1 MGGGLSRFRKKKAL
15 GVEDQGGGGEG
26 EEEDKFAERLKE
38 IEELERN
45 LEQRRL
51 ELDERE
57 EMLNNRA
64 GDSGPRAGSHED
76 QGVHDVPAVDQ
87 RQTTSALSDSGPGPG
102 PGPSP
107 SPGPSHGTG
116 ALQDAA
122 ADRATPIRK
131 GGGRGRRKS
140 MFFVEPEA
148 SDEAAARPDPE
159 IADDA
164 VQQQQQQQQQHP
176 SEVSGVGGGDGL
188 RESVVKAKREQLR
201 PPEPRP
207 RASLPPLHLI
217 EQRCLRV
224 FVYSSLPGGSEHAM
238 LRSIVYPRLM
248 SDAARRGVTL
258 RMVDLRD
265 EMLKEHEEKMFST
278 DEGAALLLDQLLY
291 EAGRCLPLSVG
302 LLGESYL
309 DGIGDEMVA
318 ALEGMGQ
325 AWVRDDGA
333 GGARGPV
340 GEACATDL
348 IVRRAA
354 LMSRDGW
361 AMVLLLREKNKTGGA
376 AAGEAKLLN
385 AEHCSAKAVQDA
397 AKRIEAESSTRGRI
411 GELEASIVRNKVATL
426 VSPTGAR
433 LVESVYAEVR
443 GVVDVMFPADEPLA
457 SKNSEVVGNISGWLP
472 AIGEGFNPESSAMR
486 REEKASIAYQ
496 DMCDAACIEPSE
508 RLLDALA
515 QYCGLGSSSGIA
527 ASVPPGT
534 MPTKVLAILD
544 ENPEAPCVSASLAV
558 WAKRVAS
565 KPKQGGNNSLV
576 VVYHKIGLVRG
587 PCKISREAWIIIG
600 AIKRRY

>member
-15 GVEDQGGGGEG
+15 DVEDHGGGEGGGEG
-26 EEEDKFAERLKE
+26 EGEDKFAERLKE

-45 LEQRRL
+45 LQQRKL

-57 EMLNNRA
+57 QRLNIRA
-64 GDSGPRAGSHED
+64 NDSGPQTGGHED
-76 QGVHDVPAVDQ
+76 QGVHVPSLDERRTAPV
-87 RQTTSALSDSGPGPG
+87 LSDSGPGPG
-102 PGPSP
+102 P
-107 SPGPSHGTG
+107 SHGVT
-116 ALQDAA
+116 AHQDAA
-122 ADRATPIRK
+122 ADHDTPTRK

-159 IADDA
+159 NADDA
-164 VQQQQQQQQQHP
+164 VQQQQQQP
-176 SEVSGVGGGDGL
+176 SSEVSGGGGSSSL
-188 RESVVKAKREQLR
+188 RESVVKAKSEQLR
-201 PPEPRP
+201 PTEPRP

-238 LRSIVYPRLM
+238 LRSTVYPRLM

-309 DGIGDEMVA
+309 DGIGEEMVA

-333 GGARGPV
+333 GEARGPL

-348 IVRRAA
+348 IVRRTA

-361 AMVLLLREKNKTGGA
+361 AMVLLLRNKDKAGGA

-385 AEHCSAKAVQDA
+385 AEHFSAKAVQAA
-397 AKRIEAESSTRGRI
+397 AKRIEAESSTRGKI

-426 VSPTGAR
+426 VCPTGAR
-433 LVESVYAEVR
+433 LVESLYAEVR
-443 GVVDVMFPADEPLA
+443 GVLDVMFPADEPLA
-457 SKNSEVVGNISGWLP
+457 SKNSEAVGNMSGWLP
-472 AIGEGFNPESSAMR
+472 ATGEGFNPESSAMR

-508 RLLDALA
+508 RLLDSLA
-515 QYCGLGSSSGIA
+515 QYCGVGGSSGIA
-527 ASVPPGT
+527 AGVPPGT
-534 MPTKVLAILD
+534 MSTKVLAILD
-544 ENPEAPCVSASLAV
+544 EDSEAPCVSASLAV

-600 AIKRRY
+600 AIKRRYGCQNPCK